1 MTWYADPKPHAHADI
16 IPDRLARLASKCVY
30 LASILAASPSAM
42 IAVGMPA
49 TDGWEVRVAIGAVAW
64 VYLGLVGL
72 ASYAVAAHG
81 ADRQH
86 KNGDRSDRAEALRR
100 GSFVAVWCAVGCR
113 PVDVAVQEAWWLC
126 ICSFEGFGELP
137 RAFAAQA
144 VGATIVGMVVVDAAG
159 AMLHSCVRQS
169 QGEVRGRL
177 SQADVVVARHQ
188 HLTSSTI
195 AFLCFVVPNCG
206 MIVACVWSQSRRPA
220 HRSDLRAAALFCR
233 GRRNGAH
240 CFSESA

>member
-1 MTWYADPKPHAHADI
+1 MLIQRRTRRHNPP
-16 IPDRLARLASKCVY
+16 RLARLASKCVY

-126 ICSFEGFGELP
+126 ICSFEGFGEVP
-137 RAFAAQA
+137 RALAAQA

-159 AMLHSCVRQS
+159 AMLHNCVRQS
-169 QGEVRGRL
+169 QGAYSAGGFLRRTLLLFV
-177 SQADVVVARHQ
+177 
-188 HLTSSTI
+188 TST
-195 AFLCFVVPNCG
+195 
-206 MIVACVWSQSRRPA
+206 
-220 HRSDLRAAALFCR
+220 
-233 GRRNGAH
+233 
-240 CFSESA
+240 